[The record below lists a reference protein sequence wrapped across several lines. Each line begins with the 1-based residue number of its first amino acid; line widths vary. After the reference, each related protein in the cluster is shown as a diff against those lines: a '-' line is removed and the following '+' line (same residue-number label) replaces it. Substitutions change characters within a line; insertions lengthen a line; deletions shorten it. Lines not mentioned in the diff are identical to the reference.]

1 MKSRFVILLPAF
13 ACAVCATPGASKS
26 QAPSQGQAIAQIPA
40 TQAQAKSPANTPA
53 PPRPVSPPAVPDLMP
68 GTDCTTAKM
77 PELKYD
83 SDEHQ
88 LRLANGAFKMSL
100 PKGWK
105 VELERADLAVI
116 TSPESNKGVR
126 PVFEMFVSPVC
137 KKYESF
143 VVHRRVAARGLTEL
157 LPKEETIAQIA
168 DGHWHVGPEDQ
179 EGRALADGV
188 RDPVGRRQELRAAR
202 RRGVRQAGEEG
213 RPARQVRE
221 NLLQHVG
228 QGRALTTA
236 CSPRVEHAR
245 PGSSLCWRTGF
256 RSAWL
261 RSPAP

>member
-168 DGHWHVGPEDQ
+168 DGHWHVGLGGQ
-179 EGRALADGV
+179 
-188 RDPVGRRQELRAAR
+188 VGRSLILQDVVLKTKKGERSLMVYATQLGDAKSFGLRAAAVCAKP
-202 RRGVRQAGEEG
+202 GKKEG
-213 RPARQVRE
+213 PLGKCEKTYFSMLAKAE
-221 NLLQHVG
+221 L
-228 QGRALTTA
+228 
-236 CSPRVEHAR
+236 
-245 PGSSLCWRTGF
+245 
-256 RSAWL
+256 
-261 RSPAP
+261 